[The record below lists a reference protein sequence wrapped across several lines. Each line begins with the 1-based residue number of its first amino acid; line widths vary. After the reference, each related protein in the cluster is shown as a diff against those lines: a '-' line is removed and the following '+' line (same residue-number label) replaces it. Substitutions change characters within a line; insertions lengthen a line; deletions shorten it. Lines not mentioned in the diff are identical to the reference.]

1 MRALPPLDMGDE
13 IMLRK
18 KRTFWLG
25 LALLA
30 CAIPVSTV
38 AQESAPDGVEIMPDV
53 VYGHKDGMALT
64 FDVFR
69 PADANG
75 AAILYMVSGGWVSR
89 WIPPESA
96 APGFRGL
103 LERGFT
109 VLAVRHGSSPRY
121 KVPEAEA
128 DVRRALRY
136 VHLNADRL
144 GVDSDRLG
152 VYGGSAG
159 GHLSLMLGLVSDAGQ
174 ESRDP
179 VLRAPSR
186 VAAVVAYYP
195 PVDLRSMVG
204 PNERFPALEFPRE
217 QAESISPVLYATPD
231 DPPTLLIHG
240 DADELVNISHSV
252 RMQEA
257 LEGAG
262 VVSEFITIPG
272 GDHGFRNP
280 EHRARAQAL
289 MVEWFDRHLGGGQ
302 G

>member
-1 MRALPPLDMGDE
+1 MMASKRAL
-13 IMLRK
+13 
-18 KRTFWLG
+18 WLCVAMAASAVPAG
-25 LALLA
+25 AF
-30 CAIPVSTV
+30 
-38 AQESAPDGVEIMPDV
+38 AQETALDGLRITPDV

-89 WIPPESA
+89 WSPPEGA
-96 APGFRGL
+96 ATGFSGL
-103 LERGFT
+103 LEKGFT
-109 VLAVRHGSSPRY
+109 VLAVRHGSSPRF

-136 VHLNADRL
+136 VHLRADEL
-144 GVDSDRLG
+144 GIDTDRIG

-159 GHLSLMLGLVSDAGQ
+159 GHLSLMLGLVSDDGTDAN
-174 ESRDP
+174 DP

-204 PNERFPALEFPRE
+204 PNERFPALEFPQE
-217 QAESISPVLYATPD
+217 QAESISPILYATSD

-240 DADELVNISHSV
+240 DADELVNISHSQV
-252 RMQEA
+252 MFEA
-257 LEGAG
+257 LQGAR
-262 VVSEFITIPG
+262 VESEFITIPG

-280 EHRARAQAL
+280 EHRARAQAA
-289 MVEWFDRHLGGGQ
+289 MIDWFDRHLGSTQ
-302 G
+302 